1 MRQPLKCGS
10 CKVAEM
16 QCLLHGMFSD
26 RFRRLT
32 QVAASVW
39 LLFFAVALPASAQE
53 AESVGQVVRQQGT
66 VTALRAMLP
75 RSLHLGASVFPEDRI
90 VTPLAAKVEIEFS
103 DGTLLSVGSDTDVEL
118 SDYDP
123 GSRKPGAFTLL
134 LGIIR
139 TKLSTLWTG
148 GFEVRT
154 RAAIASVRA
163 TDWVTEAL
171 DDGTAV
177 FVVDG
182 KVAVTGTAGAAV
194 LLGPGS
200 GTDVGVGGVPAP
212 PKTWNSARVEDVLG
226 RTRLP

>member
-1 MRQPLKCGS
+1 MRRLWNCGS

-16 QCLLHGMFSD
+16 QRLFHGMFSY

-32 QVAASVW
+32 QVAASAFW
-39 LLFFAVALPASAQE
+39 LFFAAALPALAQE
-53 AESVGQVVRQQGT
+53 ADSVGQVVRQQGP
-66 VTALRAMLP
+66 VTALRASLP
-75 RSLHLGASVFPEDRI
+75 RSLYLGASVFPGDRI
-90 VTPLAAKVEIEFS
+90 VTTSAAKVEIEFS

-118 SDYDP
+118 SDYTP
-123 GSRKPGAFTLL
+123 GSRKPGALSLL

-139 TKLSTLWTG
+139 TKLSILWTI

-163 TDWVTEAL
+163 TDWVTEAR

-182 KVAVTGTAGAAV
+182 KVAVTGTAGATV
-194 LLGPGS
+194 VLGPGS
-200 GTDVGVGGVPAP
+200 GTDVGVDGVPAP
-212 PKTWNSARVEDVLG
+212 PKTWNSTRVDDVLG